1 MVSGL
6 VDGMRGI
13 RAWKILIRIPPLLMH
28 IAHIIPNACQARV
41 FNCDKCLFKNNLFL
55 KRDLGVLKTQKS
67 VLTLLRTASFVVL
80 RVKFTAGSL

>member
-1 MVSGL
+1 MAHSPLTVTCPPNMVSGL

-41 FNCDKCLFKNNLFL
+41 FNC
-55 KRDLGVLKTQKS
+55 
-67 VLTLLRTASFVVL
+67 
-80 RVKFTAGSL
+80 